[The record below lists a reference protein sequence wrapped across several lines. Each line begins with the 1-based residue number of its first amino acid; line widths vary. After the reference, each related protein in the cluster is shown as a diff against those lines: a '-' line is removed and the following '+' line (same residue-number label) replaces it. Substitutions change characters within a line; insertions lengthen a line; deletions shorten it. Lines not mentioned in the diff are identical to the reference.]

1 MGLDLRKRII
11 KCLVWSVAL
20 YAAETSTLSKT
31 DIKRIEAFEMWLW
44 RSMEKISWTAKVSNS
59 EVLSRVMEDCCIV
72 NTIKQRKCKW
82 LVMFSA
88 MMCY

>member
-1 MGLDLRKRII
+1 MNLDFRKRII

-20 YAAETSTLSKT
+20 YVAETWTIFKT
-31 DIKRIEAFEMWLW
+31 AVKKIEAFEMWIC
-44 RSMEKISWTAKVSNS
+44 RKMEKMSWTAKVSNS
-59 EVLSRVMEDCCIV
+59 EVLNIVMEDRCIV
-72 NTIKQRKCKW
+72 NTIKQRVNG